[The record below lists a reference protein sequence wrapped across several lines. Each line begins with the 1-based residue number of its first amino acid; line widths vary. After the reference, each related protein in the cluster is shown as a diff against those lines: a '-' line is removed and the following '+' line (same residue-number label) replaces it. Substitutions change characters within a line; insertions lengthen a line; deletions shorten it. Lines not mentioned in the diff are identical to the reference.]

1 MLGFS
6 AAKDFSTSFSVTTT
20 LSVWCLNGL
29 FSKGGSG
36 PSGSTSKTVEKY
48 SFNVF
53 AVSWSVDVRLH
64 VPLGITRFETT
75 DFVLVLDLT

>member
-1 MLGFS
+1 MCICAGCSATLFS
-6 AAKDFSTSFSVTTT
+6 RYIDRV
-20 LSVWCLNGL
+20 